1 VAAHRLSTLICYLP
15 AGGLAGSRSSGGAF
29 WEHPNREGL
38 PLAARPE
45 PFAAFP
51 SRALSIEE
59 SAAVAPDNGVR
70 IEPPAAD
77 AWSMIE
83 RGGELRAREL
93 FERRCPVL
101 ER

>member
-1 VAAHRLSTLICYLP
+1 VLF
-15 AGGLAGSRSSGGAF
+15 GGTPTAKGSRLQQGRSPS
-29 WEHPNREGL
+29 
-38 PLAARPE
+38 
-45 PFAAFP
+45 AFP

-59 SAAVAPDNGVR
+59 SAAVAPDNGER
-70 IEPPAAD
+70 IEPPAE